1 MHLKNAI
8 DYVLNLSH
16 LMDNQSVLLINLF
29 PFSFLRDET
38 IYREREGEGKGE
50 MGGDKQHVIKEV
62 IKI

>member
-1 MHLKNAI
+1 MFG
-8 DYVLNLSH
+8 LS
-16 LMDNQSVLLINLF
+16 LFFCLFLQSVLLINLF
-29 PFSFLRDET
+29 PFSFIRDET

>member
-1 MHLKNAI
+1 
-8 DYVLNLSH
+8 
-16 LMDNQSVLLINLF
+16 MDNQSVLLINLF